1 MIRVISEPVC
11 RDAEGTEG
19 GEAAL
24 AEGDRRE
31 LGDVDAHG
39 QVSLRE
45 VEASLVTALLQH
57 RTRLAVD
64 PSLGGRHKNRRRSKQ
79 FPLRLVARAAPRLG
93 QGVSRDPYIVHGTAG
108 PPPP

>member
-45 VEASLVTALLQH
+45 VEATPKDRVEGGARPGAPSRGGEEVVTGRGPVMPAAAGGGGWP
-57 RTRLAVD
+57 RRL
-64 PSLGGRHKNRRRSKQ
+64 
-79 FPLRLVARAAPRLG
+79 
-93 QGVSRDPYIVHGTAG
+93 
-108 PPPP
+108 